1 MPPSQRRED
10 GMEGGSLGM
19 GSGRVWDVNEQI
31 QIQRITCVSV
41 CVYVSF
47 GLLWFPV
54 RSHREGMTSLTTRS
68 LLKKNQVKD
77 WVYS

>member
-1 MPPSQRRED
+1 MPPSQRREE

-54 RSHREGMTSLTTRS
+54 RSHREGMASPF
-68 LLKKNQVKD
+68 LKKKKKKKKIK
-77 WVYS
+77 